1 MKNKRSI
8 RVAKKEREAPAP
20 RGTPGE
26 PVGPTYVQMA
36 EENTGGDGRKEKKE
50 NTKNKGII
58 WNAVKGRR
66 VLPWRNSRASGTND
80 RVREKK
86 RKIKT
91 MKKRRRRSKEKKR
104 KHTDCNEGGRGT
116 RNERDDRRARR
127 TNVRA
132 GIVQDHSQ
140 TSHLIKGTHYK
151 RGRKKRGRDMLEEV
165 TSVHYPLASLS
176 SVSFPSSLPLTTSYP
191 EKEYIQERPT

>member
-1 MKNKRSI
+1 M
-8 RVAKKEREAPAP
+8 
-20 RGTPGE
+20 
-26 PVGPTYVQMA
+26 
-36 EENTGGDGRKEKKE
+36 
-50 NTKNKGII
+50 
-58 WNAVKGRR
+58 KGRR

-116 RNERDDRRARR
+116 RNERDDRRARG

-176 SVSFPSSLPLTTSYP
+176 LPFRLPRLSLSLRHTWRKNTSRRDRLDSESVEMCLYIIGRRAHRKLRHSPVEKLVEP
-191 EKEYIQERPT
+191 EGVWVGFVVSHESCLYM